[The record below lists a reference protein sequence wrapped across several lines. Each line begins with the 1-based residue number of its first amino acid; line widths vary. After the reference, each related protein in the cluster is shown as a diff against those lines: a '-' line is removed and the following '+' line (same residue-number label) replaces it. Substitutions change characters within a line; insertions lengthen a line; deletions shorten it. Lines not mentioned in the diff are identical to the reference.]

1 MKNIA
6 SIKTK
11 RLALDRFSRSN
22 MFDQPSL
29 KRDVNGD
36 TLLLWSEK
44 RLQKEFFIMIVTAIQ
59 KGNSVYVYGESNR
72 LLFTQSGELHG
83 YTGSS
88 VSIKKG
94 NMIYC
99 YNERSSLIST
109 HTAR

>member
-1 MKNIA
+1 MNKC
-6 SIKTK
+6 
-11 RLALDRFSRSN
+11 
-22 MFDQPSL
+22 PE
-29 KRDVNGD
+29 NG
-36 TLLLWSEK
+36 TYVLILFNCGTEK
-44 RLQKEFFIMIVTAIQ
+44 STAKEIIFMIITAVQ
-59 KGNSVYVYGESNR
+59 KGSMVYVYGERNK

-99 YNERSSLIST
+99 YNERGSLIST

>member
-1 MKNIA
+1 MIY
-6 SIKTK
+6 S
-11 RLALDRFSRSN
+11 FC
-22 MFDQPSL
+22 SL
-29 KRDVNGD
+29 KKAAKGVF
-36 TLLLWSEK
+36 L
-44 RLQKEFFIMIVTAIQ
+44 FMIVTAIQ
-59 KGNSVYVYGESNR
+59 KGNSVYVYGERNK

-99 YNERSSLIST
+99 YNERGSLIST